1 MEQIT
6 YVLKRVAH
14 GTLYEGEPGEAMP
27 IPVTASLFEGSGL
40 FQVVLEEDLGPKVN
54 IYTAVDE
61 IRHQAVMKACMRSG
75 AYNIHQV
82 YQALGKK
89 ILPGGYIED

>member
-6 YVLKRVAH
+6 YVLKRTAM
-14 GTLYEGEPGEAMP
+14 GTLHDEPEDGTP
-27 IPVTASLFEGSGL
+27 IPVTASLFEGGGL
-40 FQVVLEEDLGPKVN
+40 FQVVLEEDVGPTAN

-75 AYNIHQV
+75 AYNIFQV
-82 YQALGKK
+82 YQALGKT
-89 ILPGGYIED
+89 ILPGGLIED